1 MWKCGNVF
9 FVKIAPCMCAHP
21 LTPAVNEL
29 PLGGLYDGV
38 APRRP
43 ALLRL
48 CVVAEDL
55 QEEVVGLGNVL
66 GAVEHELEVPGIKG
80 RKKRKV

>member
-1 MWKCGNVF
+1 MEMWKCKNAI
-9 FVKIAPCMCAHP
+9 FVKLAALCAYP

-38 APRRP
+38 APGRP
-43 ALLRL
+43 ALLRPG
-48 CVVAEDL
+48 VVAEDL

-66 GAVEHELEVPGIKG
+66 GAVEHELEVPGKE
-80 RKKRKV
+80 KK